1 MHSFELYMPTRLV
14 YGADSIEKLAAAA
27 APYGKRALITY
38 GGTQSSRDLCQR
50 RSQTGP

>member
-27 APYGKRALITY
+27 APYGKRA
-38 GGTQSSRDLCQR
+38 
-50 RSQTGP
+50 